1 MEKFT
6 LPLSSE
12 ITLSGLKWE
21 IDNPKAN
28 LILVHG
34 AGEHVGRYNHWAK
47 LFNHQL
53 INVYGVDHYGHGN
66 SPGARGHLTNYDL
79 YLNEIKVLKKMID
92 DQADGLP
99 LLLYGHSLGGNIVL
113 NWILE
118 QEKSVD
124 YVIASAPWIKLK
136 LVPPTWKISLM
147 KWLSGILPALSQSNE
162 LDPNWLSRDKLVVER
177 YINDSLVHNKITLS
191 AANILFQRAE
201 ILDTYDKQ
209 ISEKVLIIHG
219 LDDKITDAAAS
230 QAFAAR
236 TGIDY
241 HSVKG
246 LYHELHNEPEQIEI
260 FNYIC
265 NWLNK
270 NGL

>member
-12 ITLSGLKWE
+12 ITLSGIKWE

-79 YLNEIKVLKKMID
+79 YLNEIKALKKMID

-118 QEKSVD
+118 QEKSVN

-201 ILDTYDKQ
+201 ILDNYNKQ

>member
-6 LPLSSE
+6 LQLSSE

-79 YLNEIKVLKKMID
+79 YLNEIKALKKMID

-201 ILDTYDKQ
+201 ILDNYNKQ

>member
-12 ITLSGLKWE
+12 VTLSGLKWE

-92 DQADGLP
+92 VQADGLP

-147 KWLSGILPALSQSNE
+147 KWLSGILPSLSQSNE

-201 ILDTYDKQ
+201 ILDNYNKQ

>member
-66 SPGARGHLTNYDL
+66 SPGTRGHLTNYDL
-79 YLNEIKVLKKMID
+79 YLNEIKALKKMID

-201 ILDTYDKQ
+201 ILDNYNKQ

>member
-177 YINDSLVHNKITLS
+177 YINDSLVHKKITLS

-201 ILDTYDKQ
+201 ILDNYNKQ

>member
-12 ITLSGLKWE
+12 ITLSGIKWE

-34 AGEHVGRYNHWAK
+34 AGEHVGRYDHWAK
-47 LFNHQL
+47 LFNNQL

-79 YLNEIKVLKKMID
+79 YFNEITALKKMVD
-92 DQADGLP
+92 DQADGIP

-113 NWILE
+113 TWILD

-124 YVIASAPWIKLK
+124 YVIVSAPWIKLK

-162 LDPNWLSRDKLVVER
+162 LDPSWLSRDKLVVER
-177 YINDSLVHNKITLS
+177 YIKDPLVHNKITLS

-201 ILDTYDKQ
+201 ILDNYSKQ
-209 ISEKVLIIHG
+209 SRG
-219 LDDKITDAAAS
+219 LKFLRLRIFKKDFDNNCKICFDFYATH
-230 QAFAAR
+230 F
-236 TGIDY
+236 
-241 HSVKG
+241 K
-246 LYHELHNEPEQIEI
+246 
-260 FNYIC
+260 F
-265 NWLNK
+265 
-270 NGL
+270 

>member
-66 SPGARGHLTNYDL
+66 SPGTRGHLTNYDL
-79 YLNEIKVLKKMID
+79 YLNEIKALKKMID

-147 KWLSGILPALSQSNE
+147 KWLSGILPSLSQSNE

-201 ILDTYDKQ
+201 ILDNYNKQ

>member
-1 MEKFT
+1 MEKFN
-6 LPLSSE
+6 LPLSNQ
-12 ITLSGLKWE
+12 IVLSGLKWE

-28 LILVHG
+28 LMLIHG
-34 AGEHVGRYNHWAK
+34 AGEHIGRYDHWAK
-47 LFNHQL
+47 LFNDQQ

-66 SPGARGHLTNYDL
+66 SPGARGHLQNYEH
-79 YLNEIKVLKKMID
+79 YLNEIKALKKMLD
-92 DQADGLP
+92 EQTDKLP

-113 NWILE
+113 HWIIE
-118 QEKSVD
+118 HVKSVD
-124 YVIASAPWIKLK
+124 YVIVSAPWIKLK
-136 LVPPTWKISLM
+136 LVPPPWKISLM
-147 KWLSGILPALSQSNE
+147 RWLSGILPALSQSNE
-162 LDPNWLSRDKLVVER
+162 LDPNWLSRDKLIVER
-177 YINDSLVHNKITLS
+177 YINDPLVHNKITLS

-201 ILDTYDKQ
+201 ILEHYNKHISDK
-209 ISEKVLIIHG
+209 ILIIHG
-219 LDDKITDAAAS
+219 LDDEITDASAS
-230 QAFAAR
+230 KAFALR

-241 HSVKG
+241 YGVEG

>member
-12 ITLSGLKWE
+12 VTLSGVKWE

-34 AGEHVGRYNHWAK
+34 AGEHVGRYDHWAK
-47 LFNHQL
+47 LFNNQL

-79 YLNEIKVLKKMID
+79 YLNEIKELKKMID
-92 DQADGLP
+92 NQADGIP

-113 NWILE
+113 TYILE

-124 YVIASAPWIKLK
+124 YVIVSAPWIRLK
-136 LVPPTWKISLM
+136 LVPPSWKISLM

-162 LDPNWLSRDKLVVER
+162 LDPNWLSRDRLVVER
-177 YINDSLVHNKITLS
+177 YINDPLVHNKITLS

-201 ILDTYDKQ
+201 ILDTCSKQ
-209 ISEKVLIIHG
+209 ISDKVLIIHG

-230 QAFAAR
+230 EAFAAR
-236 TGIDY
+236 TGNDY
-241 HSVKG
+241 HGLKG

>member
-79 YLNEIKVLKKMID
+79 YLNEIKALKKMID

-118 QEKSVD
+118 QEKSVN

-201 ILDTYDKQ
+201 ILDNYNKQ

>member
-12 ITLSGLKWE
+12 VTLSGIKWE

-34 AGEHVGRYNHWAK
+34 AGEHVGRYDHWAK
-47 LFNHQL
+47 LFNNQL

-79 YLNEIKVLKKMID
+79 YLNEIKALKKMID

-201 ILDTYDKQ
+201 ILDNYNKQ

>member
-6 LPLSSE
+6 LPLSKE

-21 IDNPKAN
+21 VDNPKAN
-28 LILVHG
+28 LMLIHG
-34 AGEHVGRYNHWAK
+34 AGEHIGRYDHWAK
-47 LFNHQL
+47 LFNNQQ

-66 SPGARGHLTNYDL
+66 SPGERGHLTNYDL
-79 YLNEIKVLKKMID
+79 YLNEIKALKKMFDELD
-92 DQADGLP
+92 DRKP

-113 NWILE
+113 NWVIE

-124 YVIASAPWIKLK
+124 FVIVSAPWIKLK
-136 LVPPTWKISLM
+136 LVPPSWKISLM

-162 LDPNWLSRDKLVVER
+162 LDPNWLSRDKLIVKR
-177 YINDSLVHNKITLS
+177 YVNDPLVHNKITLS

-201 ILDTYDKQ
+201 ILNNYSKQ
-209 ISEKVLIIHG
+209 ISDKVLIIHG
-219 LDDKITDAAAS
+219 LYDKITDPAAS
-230 QAFAAR
+230 QAFAGR
-236 TGIDY
+236 TGIDFY
-241 HSVKG
+241 GADG
-246 LYHELHNEPEQIEI
+246 LFHELHNEPEQIEI

>member
-12 ITLSGLKWE
+12 VTLSGLKWE

-66 SPGARGHLTNYDL
+66 SPGTRGHLTNYDL
-79 YLNEIKVLKKMID
+79 YLNEIKALKKMID
-92 DQADGLP
+92 DQVDGLP

-201 ILDTYDKQ
+201 ILDNYNKQ

>member
-6 LPLSSE
+6 LPLSSDV
-12 ITLSGLKWE
+12 TLSGIKWE

-34 AGEHVGRYNHWAK
+34 AGEHVGRYDHWAK
-47 LFNHQL
+47 LFNNQL

-79 YLNEIKVLKKMID
+79 YFNEITALKKMVD
-92 DQADGLP
+92 DQADGIP

-113 NWILE
+113 TWILE

-124 YVIASAPWIKLK
+124 YVIVSAPWIRLK
-136 LVPPTWKISLM
+136 LVPPSWKISLM

-162 LDPNWLSRDKLVVER
+162 LDPSWLSRDKLVVER
-177 YINDSLVHNKITLS
+177 YIKDPLVHNKITLS

-201 ILDTYDKQ
+201 ILDNYSKQ
-209 ISEKVLIIHG
+209 ISDKVLIIHG

-241 HSVKG
+241 HGVKG

>member
-66 SPGARGHLTNYDL
+66 SPGTRGHLTNYDL
-79 YLNEIKVLKKMID
+79 YLNEIKALKKMID

-147 KWLSGILPALSQSNE
+147 KWLSGILTALSQSNE

-201 ILDTYDKQ
+201 ILDNYNKQ

>member
-1 MEKFT
+1 MEKFN
-6 LPLSSE
+6 LPLSNQ
-12 ITLSGLKWE
+12 IVLSGLKWE

-28 LILVHG
+28 LMLIHG
-34 AGEHVGRYNHWAK
+34 AGEHIGRYDHWAK
-47 LFNHQL
+47 LFNDQQ

-66 SPGARGHLTNYDL
+66 SPGARGHLQNYEL
-79 YLNEIKVLKKMID
+79 YLNEIKALKKMLD
-92 DQADGLP
+92 EQTDKLP

-113 NWILE
+113 HWIIE
-118 QEKSVD
+118 HVKSVD
-124 YVIASAPWIKLK
+124 YVIVSAPWIKLK
-136 LVPPTWKISLM
+136 LVPPPWKISLM
-147 KWLSGILPALSQSNE
+147 RWLSGILPALSQSNE
-162 LDPNWLSRDKLVVER
+162 LDPNWLSRDKLIVER
-177 YINDSLVHNKITLS
+177 YINDPLVHNKITLS

-201 ILDTYDKQ
+201 ILDHYNKHIGDK
-209 ISEKVLIIHG
+209 ILIIHG
-219 LDDKITDAAAS
+219 LDDEITDASAS
-230 QAFAAR
+230 KAFALR

-241 HSVKG
+241 YGVEG

>member
-12 ITLSGLKWE
+12 VTLSGVKWE

-34 AGEHVGRYNHWAK
+34 AGEHVGRYDHWAK
-47 LFNHQL
+47 LFNNQL

-79 YLNEIKVLKKMID
+79 YLNEIKELKKMID
-92 DQADGLP
+92 NQADGIP

-113 NWILE
+113 TYILE

-124 YVIASAPWIKLK
+124 YVIVSAPWIRLK
-136 LVPPTWKISLM
+136 LVPPSWKISLM

-162 LDPNWLSRDKLVVER
+162 LDPNWLSRDRLVVER
-177 YINDSLVHNKITLS
+177 YINDPLVHNKITLS

-201 ILDTYDKQ
+201 ILDTCSKQ
-209 ISEKVLIIHG
+209 ISDKVLIIHG

-230 QAFAAR
+230 EAFAAR
-236 TGIDY
+236 TGNDY
-241 HSVKG
+241 HGVKG

>member
-6 LPLSSE
+6 LQLSSE
-12 ITLSGLKWE
+12 ITLSGIKWE

-34 AGEHVGRYNHWAK
+34 AGEHVGRYDHWAK
-47 LFNHQL
+47 LFNNQL

-79 YLNEIKVLKKMID
+79 YFNEITALKKMID

-113 NWILE
+113 TWILD

-124 YVIASAPWIKLK
+124 YVIVSAPWIKLK
-136 LVPPTWKISLM
+136 LVPPSWKISLM

-177 YINDSLVHNKITLS
+177 YIEDPLVHNKITLS

-201 ILDTYDKQ
+201 ILDNYSKKIFFYNKFYYKI
-209 ISEKVLIIHG
+209 ISYLK
-219 LDDKITDAAAS
+219 
-230 QAFAAR
+230 
-236 TGIDY
+236 DY
-241 HSVKG
+241 FF
-246 LYHELHNEPEQIEI
+246 P
-260 FNYIC
+260 
-265 NWLNK
+265 
-270 NGL
+270 

>member
-177 YINDSLVHNKITLS
+177 YIKDPLVHNKITLS

-209 ISEKVLIIHG
+209 ISDKVLIIHG

>member
-6 LPLSSE
+6 LPLSKE

-21 IDNPKAN
+21 VDNPKAN
-28 LILVHG
+28 LMLVHG
-34 AGEHVGRYNHWAK
+34 AGEHIGRYDDWAK
-47 LFNHQL
+47 LFNNQQ

-66 SPGARGHLTNYDL
+66 SPGERGHLTNYDL
-79 YLNEIKVLKKMID
+79 YLNEIKALKKMLDERD
-92 DQADGLP
+92 DRKP

-113 NWILE
+113 NWVIE

-124 YVIASAPWIKLK
+124 FVIVSAPWIKLK
-136 LVPPTWKISLM
+136 LVPPSWKISLM

-162 LDPNWLSRDKLVVER
+162 LDPNWLSRDKLIVER
-177 YINDSLVHNKITLS
+177 YVNDPLVHNKITLS

-201 ILDTYDKQ
+201 ILNNYSKQ
-209 ISEKVLIIHG
+209 ISDKVLIIHG
-219 LDDKITDAAAS
+219 LDDKITDPAAS
-230 QAFAAR
+230 QAFAGR

-241 HSVKG
+241 YGADG
-246 LYHELHNEPEQIEI
+246 LFHELHNEPEQIEI

>member
-92 DQADGLP
+92 VQADVLP

-177 YINDSLVHNKITLS
+177 YIKDPLVHNKITLS

-209 ISEKVLIIHG
+209 ISDKVLIIHG

>member
-1 MEKFT
+1 MEKFN
-6 LPLSSE
+6 LPLSNQ
-12 ITLSGLKWE
+12 IVLSGLKWE

-28 LILVHG
+28 LMLIHG
-34 AGEHVGRYNHWAK
+34 AGEHIGRYDHWAK
-47 LFNHQL
+47 LFNDQQ

-66 SPGARGHLTNYDL
+66 SPGARGHLQNYEL
-79 YLNEIKVLKKMID
+79 YLNEIKALKKMLD
-92 DQADGLP
+92 EQTDKLP

-113 NWILE
+113 HWIIE
-118 QEKSVD
+118 HVKSVD
-124 YVIASAPWIKLK
+124 YVIVSAPWIKLK
-136 LVPPTWKISLM
+136 LFPPPWKISLM
-147 KWLSGILPALSQSNE
+147 RWLSGILPALSQSNE
-162 LDPNWLSRDKLVVER
+162 LDPNWLSRDKLIVER
-177 YINDSLVHNKITLS
+177 YINDPLVHNKITLS

-201 ILDTYDKQ
+201 ILDHYNKHISDK
-209 ISEKVLIIHG
+209 ILIIHG
-219 LDDKITDAAAS
+219 LDDEITDASAS
-230 QAFAAR
+230 KEFALR

-241 HSVKG
+241 YGVEG

>member
-201 ILDTYDKQ
+201 ILDNYNKQ

>member
-92 DQADGLP
+92 DQANGLP

-201 ILDTYDKQ
+201 ILDNYNKQ

>member
-79 YLNEIKVLKKMID
+79 YLNEIKALKKMID

-201 ILDTYDKQ
+201 ILDNYNKQ